1 MRKFVLAFFFLVAA
15 ELPAPSASPE
25 FRVELFSNRVV
36 KALTLEATE
45 HSVKICGAKTDG
57 PCLDLPPTK
66 QITCFAG
73 RLVHCRWEAADRNF
87 SLLTI
92 DSPAPFPIAP
102 TYAKLHEP
110 PQKFLVRNVR
120 VTLTSAGMQIITRV
134 DLESYVAG
142 VLRGEASLLAAP
154 AARQAMAILARTW
167 ALRWQGRHRG
177 RGFDFCSLTH
187 CQVFRPP
194 QQGEARATNG
204 LDPAAL
210 ATRGQVLQYHGAL
223 ADPYF
228 AACCGGMTEAAGN
241 IWPDRAQP
249 YLISIHDPYCLASS
263 HASWK
268 KAIAA
273 ESVQQ
278 VLREVL
284 HLPMAAPLAE
294 LSVEKRDSSGRA
306 LVLRAV
312 AGATWNVDAN
322 QFRYALDRRL
332 GWEQIKSNLY
342 TIERQGDSWV
352 FSGHGL
358 GHGVGLCQAG
368 AEQMARMGSST
379 GQILSTYFP
388 GTEIVSQSSDDPGAV
403 PVSGVAPGF
412 SPARAT
418 LKGGAT
424 FRLGQ
429 HRDPDPMASSEHFEL
444 VYPSSQEPWVRQTL
458 DTLEQWRKELGEHAV
473 ILPPRVRV
481 ETWGSVGEFIGAA
494 GQPGWMAATSDGQSI
509 ALQPLELLARKRILN
524 QTLRH
529 ELTHLVVHR
538 LRAKG
543 IPSWLEEGLVLY
555 LTGERIEAP
564 ATALM
569 TATEL
574 EEAIIKPRSEADMKA
589 AYAQALERV
598 RRLARRQGD
607 ATLWR
612 ILEHPTA
619 DDLRWLQD

>member
-1 MRKFVLAFFFLVAA
+1 MR
-15 ELPAPSASPE
+15 ASPDQ
-25 FRVELFSNRVV
+25 RR
-36 KALTLEATE
+36 
-45 HSVKICGAKTDG
+45 
-57 PCLDLPPTK
+57 
-66 QITCFAG
+66 FAG
-73 RLVHCRWEAADRNF
+73 HHASRFGIVRLRC
-87 SLLTI
+87 
-92 DSPAPFPIAP
+92 
-102 TYAKLHEP
+102 
-110 PQKFLVRNVR
+110 PQ
-120 VTLTSAGMQIITRV
+120 
-134 DLESYVAG
+134 
-142 VLRGEASLLAAP
+142 GEASVLEAP

-177 RGFDFCSLTH
+177 QGFDFCSLTH
-187 CQVFRPP
+187 CQVFRLP
-194 QQGEARATNG
+194 QDREANAANG
-204 LDPAAL
+204 LDPAAR

-228 AACCGGMTEAAGN
+228 TACCGGMTEAAGN
-241 IWPDRAQP
+241 VWPDRAQP
-249 YLISIHDPYCLASS
+249 YLISIHDPYCLSSS

-268 KAIAA
+268 KTLTA

-278 VLREVL
+278 VLREAL

-322 QFRYALDRRL
+322 QFRYAVDRRL

-379 GQILSTYFP
+379 EQILSTYFP
-388 GTEIVSQSSDDPGAV
+388 GTEIALQSSDDP
-403 PVSGVAPGF
+403 
-412 SPARAT
+412 
-418 LKGGAT
+418 
-424 FRLGQ
+424 
-429 HRDPDPMASSEHFEL
+429 DPIASSEHFEL
-444 VYPSSQEPWVRQTL
+444 VYPASQEPWVKQTL
-458 DTLEQWRKELGEHAV
+458 DTLEQWRKELGAHAE

-481 ETWGSVGEFIGAA
+481 ETWATVGEFIRAT
-494 GQPGWMAATSDGQSI
+494 GQPGWMAASSDGQSI

-543 IPSWLEEGLVLY
+543 VPRWFEEGWVLY

-569 TATEL
+569 TASGTGRGHHQAAFGSRNENRL
-574 EEAIIKPRSEADMKA
+574 RPSPGARSAISA
-589 AYAQALERV
+589 APG
-598 RRLARRQGD
+598 RRGSVAG
-607 ATLWR
+607 A
-612 ILEHPTA
+612 
-619 DDLRWLQD
+619 